1 VLLELKGRGCRQFES
16 FLLAQRRSWF
26 DFFRDCLASGAVM
39 KRLDL
44 AINDRVGILDIPEL
58 TRKCKNEECVSLFR
72 SFKSYRSGELVR
84 SEEKMDMGNTLYI
97 GSLKSEVYFCLYE
110 KDYEQYM
117 KLGIPLEDTETKNRF
132 EIRLKN
138 DRAAHAMTDLLRG
151 KNIERTTFSIIN
163 RYLRFVN
170 QDERKRRTQWETNER
185 WLWFIGENRREI
197 QLTTAPQ
204 PYTIERTLNWLSHQV
219 APTLKMVMKLD
230 QLKETTYIKDMLR
243 EAKLSEHH
251 TKILEQQSMLID
263 NLIL

>member
-1 VLLELKGRGCRQFES
+1 
-16 FLLAQRRSWF
+16 
-26 DFFRDCLASGAVM
+26 M

-58 TRKCKNEECVSLFR
+58 TRKCKNEECISLFR

-84 SEEKMDMGNTLYI
+84 SEEKLDMGNTLYI

-151 KNIERTTFSIIN
+151 KSIERTTFSIIN

-219 APTLKMVMKLD
+219 APTLKMAMKLD

-243 EAKLSEHH
+243 EAKLSERH